1 MKSPVGGSPINGGQ
15 ISCSAIVVGFARVG
29 LARVVVGLV
38 NAGSDCVPFSSDS
51 VNRVKGSFFP
61 ERGRMQGRGEAEPGF
76 GCVGSDAMG
85 VASTNGSQVVER
97 AAKQSNQS
105 RIRSGSRIRSRNKG
119 SVPRVGQ
126 PIIESKRWF
135 S

>member
-1 MKSPVGGSPINGGQ
+1 MNTGAVNG
-15 ISCSAIVVGFARVG
+15 
-29 LARVVVGLV
+29 
-38 NAGSDCVPFSSDS
+38 DS

-61 ERGRMQGRGEAEPGF
+61 ERGRMQRRGEAHEGF
-76 GCVGSDAMG
+76 ERAG
-85 VASTNGSQVVER
+85 VASTNGSRVLER
-97 AAKQSNQS
+97 AARRSLQS
-105 RIRSGSRIRSRNKG
+105 RIRSESDG